1 MSQKNQILALIV
13 IVLAILSYC
22 AYFFMQESLLSVK
35 MYPPSCDPSKVD
47 CSKFTPDGT
56 PFVRE
61 PQPANPTS
69 TTQVGQI
76 DEHLFIDNAL
86 KDVNFCGK
94 TYRVKQVKINGVDVM
109 QRVADLVTKNLL
121 PKTFKMGP
129 YAPPAGEWTIVSNKN
144 GEVAKAICENISLNN
159 PFKLNTQNL
168 ATINEILEARV
179 FPHTNPEQGEQ
190 ITYLV
195 TAPGF
200 HVVVN
205 SSTNE
210 IFTSSDYDGSVIG
223 PLGKL
228 KQVNSATTTNPSQI
242 TAAGKDAI
250 DSNVDK
256 WKTYTDSRYGF
267 HFMFPNYFGDLYKTQ
282 PKSNQAGIFVTKA
295 AQGGYEIKYKGSI
308 EALSTW
314 AADIQNMVG
323 LLQVNIYDLNSYR
336 ISDVSGGIELSYDAN
351 KEQWWQ
357 DNGQVR
363 ATSTLV
369 KVKIGKSNLAGYK
382 ILIGDAGEGFEYNL
396 IPLIDKKV
404 MLEVAIYRGMGGI
417 QNLPIDKI
425 LSTFRE

>member
-1 MSQKNQILALIV
+1 MSKKNLILALVV

-22 AYFFMQESLLSVK
+22 VYFSIQESSLSVK

-56 PFVRE
+56 LFVRE
-61 PQPANPTS
+61 PQPENPTS

-86 KDVNFCGK
+86 KEVEFCGNS
-94 TYRVKQVKINGVDVM
+94 YRVKQVLINGVDVM
-109 QRVADLVTKNLL
+109 QRVAELATKNLL
-121 PKTFKMGP
+121 PETFKVGP
-129 YAPPAGEWTIVSNKN
+129 YLPPMDEWRIVSNKN
-144 GEVAKAICENISLNN
+144 GEVAKAICENIQNN
-159 PFKLNTQNL
+159 TVGEIIMVDVFTNTYPNTDIGQK
-168 ATINEILEARV
+168 
-179 FPHTNPEQGEQ
+179 EQK
-190 ITYLV
+190 TYQV
-195 TAPGF
+195 SAPGF

-228 KQVNSATTTNPSQI
+228 EQVNSATTTNLGQI
-242 TAAGKDAI
+242 IVAGKDAI
-250 DSNVDK
+250 DNNVDK

-267 HFMFPNYFGDLYKTQ
+267 HFMYPNYFGDLYKTQ
-282 PKSNQAGIFVTKA
+282 PESNQAGIFVAKA
-295 AQGGYEIKYKGSI
+295 AHGGYEIKYKGSI
-308 EALSTW
+308 EALSSW
-314 AADIQNMVG
+314 VADIQNTVG

-336 ISDVSGGIELSYDAN
+336 ISDVSSGIEFSYDAN
-351 KEQWWQ
+351 KKQWWQ

-363 ATSTLV
+363 ATSTLM
-369 KVKIGKSNLAGYK
+369 KVKIGKSNLVGYK

-396 IPLIDKKV
+396 IPLADKKV
-404 MLEVAIYRGMGGI
+404 MLEVVIYKGMGGI